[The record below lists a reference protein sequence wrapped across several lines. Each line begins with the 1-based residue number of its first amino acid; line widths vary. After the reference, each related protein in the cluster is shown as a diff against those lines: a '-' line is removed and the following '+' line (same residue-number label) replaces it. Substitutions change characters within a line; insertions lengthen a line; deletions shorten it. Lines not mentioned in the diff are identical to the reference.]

1 MAENLKDMYKNINR
15 DSFPQFMDISFR
27 NSDSDRQTLFYEK
40 VQWDIGGEKLGLRY
54 GENPDQPAA
63 MYKLINGNL
72 AIGGVE
78 TVLQGRY
85 LASDVELLQSGKH
98 PGKINITDVD
108 NGLNILRFFSET
120 PCSVIIKH
128 NNPSGV
134 AKGETLAEAFH
145 KSLMAD
151 RIAAFGGAV
160 ILNREVDLETAEQV
174 TEGYV
179 EVVAAPEFSPKA
191 FELFQ
196 SKKNLRVMRIK
207 NIDKLQDFA
216 YSRFMDFK
224 SILDGGVIAQ
234 WSYLPKARKKEDF
247 LPAVCEYKGKEYRV
261 NRQPTDKEFEDI
273 IFGWLVES
281 GVTSNSVIYV
291 KDGVT
296 VGIGTGEQ
304 DRVGVAEI
312 ARDKAYKKMCDRI
325 CWDLYEKSGI
335 STILVAGS
343 SGAYFYAADTIL
355 QMDRYVPKDITKRVK
370 DVLAGESVPEEVLL
384 RAADYAL
391 PDTDRPYR
399 INSALRKTDRLKIK
413 TLSVDSFLI
422 DHDEVNLRG
431 LSQIADREQTQ
442 TLAAI
447 LRYME
452 LHLLDGTK
460 SLSRAVS
467 EMTELLAEKGLE
479 VLFDGSYAANGL
491 CEVRPQEI
499 FCTLN
504 RYRK

>member
-1 MAENLKDMYKNINR
+1 MAENLKDMYKNINK
-15 DSFPQFMDISFR
+15 DSFPEFMDISFR
-27 NSDSDRQTLFYEK
+27 SADSKQTLFYEK

-63 MYKLINGNL
+63 MYKLVNGNL

-78 TVLQGRY
+78 TVLNGRY

-108 NGLNILRFFSET
+108 NGLNILRYFTDT

-134 AKGETLAEAFH
+134 AKGATLAEAFH

-160 ILNREVDLETAEQV
+160 ILNREVDLETAELV
-174 TEGYV
+174 CGGYV

-196 SKKNLRVMRIK
+196 TKKNLRVMRIK
-207 NIDKLQDFA
+207 NIEKLQDFA
-216 YSRFMDFK
+216 YTRFMDFK

-234 WSYLPKARKKEDF
+234 WSYLPKARTKADF
-247 LPAVCEYKGKEYRV
+247 IPAVCEYKGTEYKV
-261 NRQPTDKEFEDI
+261 NRTPTDKEYEDM

-325 CWDLYEKSGI
+325 CWDLY
-335 STILVAGS
+335 
-343 SGAYFYAADTIL
+343 
-355 QMDRYVPKDITKRVK
+355 
-370 DVLAGESVPEEVLL
+370 
-384 RAADYAL
+384 
-391 PDTDRPYR
+391 
-399 INSALRKTDRLKIK
+399 
-413 TLSVDSFLI
+413 
-422 DHDEVNLRG
+422 
-431 LSQIADREQTQ
+431 
-442 TLAAI
+442 
-447 LRYME
+447 
-452 LHLLDGTK
+452 TK
-460 SLSRAVS
+460 SWYELTDPEKRASIEAVVNDEHGGLKGAVMVS
-467 EMTELLAEKGLE
+467 DAFFPFRDGIDIGLKE
-479 VLFDGSYAANGL
+479 GVTAVVQPGGSLRDFESIIACNEYNAAMVYTGQ
-491 CEVRPQEI
+491 RS
-499 FCTLN
+499 F
-504 RYRK
+504 RH

>member
-1 MAENLKDMYKNINR
+1 MKMAENLKDMYKNINK
-15 DSFPQFMDISFR
+15 DAFPEFMDISFR
-27 NSDSDRQTLFYEK
+27 GEAGKQTLCYEK
-40 VQWDIGGEKLGLRY
+40 VQWDIGGERLGLRY

-72 AIGGVE
+72 SIGGVE
-78 TVLQGRY
+78 TVLNGKY

-108 NGLNILRFFSET
+108 NGLNILRFFSDT

-134 AKGETLAEAFH
+134 AKGETLVDAFH

-160 ILNREVDLETAEQV
+160 ILNREVDIETAEQV
-174 TEGYV
+174 CEGYV

-207 NIDKLQDFA
+207 NIDRLHEFS
-216 YSRFMDFK
+216 YTRFLDFK
-224 SILDGGVIAQ
+224 SILDGGIITQ
-234 WSYLPKARKKEDF
+234 WSYLPVARKKEDF
-247 LPAVCEYKGKEYRV
+247 LPAVCEYKGQEYRV
-261 NRQPTDKEFEDI
+261 NRAPTDKEFDDI

-325 CWDLYEKSGI
+325 CWDLYAKSWYNL
-335 STILVAGS
+335 T
-343 SGAYFYAADTIL
+343 DP
-355 QMDRYVPKDITKRVK
+355 DKRKDIEDVVK
-370 DVLAGESVPEEVLL
+370 SENGGLKGSIMVSDAFFPFRDGIDIGLKEGVTAVVQPGGSLRDFESIEACNEFN
-384 RAADYAL
+384 AAMVY
-391 PDTDRPYR
+391 TGQR
-399 INSALRKTDRLKIK
+399 
-413 TLSVDSFLI
+413 SFR
-422 DHDEVNLRG
+422 H
-431 LSQIADREQTQ
+431 
-442 TLAAI
+442 
-447 LRYME
+447 
-452 LHLLDGTK
+452 
-460 SLSRAVS
+460 
-467 EMTELLAEKGLE
+467 
-479 VLFDGSYAANGL
+479 
-491 CEVRPQEI
+491 
-499 FCTLN
+499 
-504 RYRK
+504 